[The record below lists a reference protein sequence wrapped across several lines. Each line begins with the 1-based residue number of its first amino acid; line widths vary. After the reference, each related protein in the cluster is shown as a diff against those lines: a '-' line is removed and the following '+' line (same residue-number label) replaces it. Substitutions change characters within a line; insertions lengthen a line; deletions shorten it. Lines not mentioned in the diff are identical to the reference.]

1 MRSCRSTTAFAGVR
15 SAETLIVKTVVIRAG
30 HASAVHSS
38 TVEVLSSGYPGV
50 DAGGAASF
58 DAADDFSPLGLP
70 SVPPRTDLLP
80 ITQAPSAKAGIEI
93 QFTDPDARR
102 RNR

>member
-1 MRSCRSTTAFAGVR
+1 
-15 SAETLIVKTVVIRAG
+15 VKTVESRAG
-30 HASAVHSS
+30 HASAVD
-38 TVEVLSSGYPGV
+38 TLTAEVLSSGYLGV
-50 DAGGAASF
+50 DAGGASSF
-58 DAADDFSPLGLP
+58 DAADDFSPFGLP
-70 SVPPRTDLLP
+70 GVPPRTNLLP